1 MSFVL
6 WHRTPQALDQDV
18 YWAALYETTDGEMGE
33 FGEDGSFQ
41 DVIHALEVGTHTGHT
56 HMTHT

>member
-1 MSFVL
+1 M